1 MIAQIEHKNATLCQI
16 KSNLKLVHSNVNL
29 KLRCTV
35 VKVSEL
41 GYTNIRQCKK
51 KHDSK
56 HPTSECMFFWGFQNN
71 MLLLNPVSHCFTG
84 LNRIN
89 RATT

>member
-16 KSNLKLVHSNVNL
+16 KSNLKLVHSNMNL

-35 VKVSEL
+35 VKVSVL
-41 GYTNIRQCKK
+41 GYTNVWQCKK
-51 KHDSK
+51 AMIV

>member
-16 KSNLKLVHSNVNL
+16 KSNLKLVHSNMNL

-35 VKVSEL
+35 VKVSVS
-41 GYTNIRQCKK
+41 GYTNIRQCK

>member
-1 MIAQIEHKNATLCQI
+1 MIAQIEYNNATLCQI
-16 KSNLKLVHSNVNL
+16 KSNLKLVHSNMNL

-35 VKVSEL
+35 VKVSVL
-41 GYTNIRQCKK
+41 GYTNVWQCKK
-51 KHDSK
+51 AMIVQ